1 MLDLPSPLLD
11 HATIFNQDQKSTKY
25 NFLNTFHMI
34 SDVELH
40 ITTKQSGLISFIYS
54 YLYMYRYYAQFV
66 YTRHTY
72 AAALLER

>member
-1 MLDLPSPLLD
+1 
-11 HATIFNQDQKSTKY
+11 
-25 NFLNTFHMI
+25 MI

-54 YLYMYRYYAQFV
+54 YFYMYRYYAQFV